1 VTDPVHHTIEDPDG
15 REVVFD
21 TGSYVHLARG
31 RRAWLLDHID
41 VVLRTV
47 ATPDHR
53 DDDPR
58 PGRERFYRQNALKP
72 GRWLRVVVDFNDVPA
87 WIVTVLVQDNDP
99 REAHQ

>member
-1 VTDPVHHTIEDPDG
+1 MTDPVHHTITDPDG

-21 TGSYVHLARG
+21 AGSYLHLSQG
-31 RRAWLLDHID
+31 RRAWLLDDID
-41 VVLRTV
+41 AILRTV

-58 PGRERFYRQNALKP
+58 PGRERFYRQNALRP
-72 GRWLRVVVDFNDVPA
+72 ERWLRVVVDFNDLPA

-99 REAHQ
+99 RTRQ